1 MIMPL
6 SIALIDSIAAKISA
20 FPGNGGIPI
29 PDLRASF
36 PGITFVR
43 CRAEDMDDAPY
54 RRGKGYD
61 LYLIDCSS
69 ACIKLTDQPEA
80 ADGVVVATP

>member
-1 MIMPL
+1 MRL
-6 SIALIDSIAAKISA
+6 NKTLIDSIAAKIST

-43 CRAEDMDDAPY
+43 CRAEDMDNAPY
-54 RRGKGYD
+54 RRGNGYD
-61 LYLIDCSS
+61 LHLIDCSS
-69 ACIKLTDQPEA
+69 ACIKLTDSPEC